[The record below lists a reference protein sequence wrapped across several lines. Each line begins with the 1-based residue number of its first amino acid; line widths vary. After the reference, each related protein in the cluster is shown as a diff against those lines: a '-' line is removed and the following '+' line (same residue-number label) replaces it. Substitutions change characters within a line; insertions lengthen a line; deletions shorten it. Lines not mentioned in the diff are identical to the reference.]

1 MHVQFSQAFL
11 KFRAKIQRFII
22 SANFKEK
29 SAEYA
34 KLFNRMASVTP
45 DDMKHYIEKSPAFLN
60 ARNKSLACMEH
71 IVVIHK
77 ELEALFA
84 MDEITGLKYRYDLNG
99 GDELTGKKVKDAA
112 NLIHR
117 FGKISKEGRKA
128 IALADDPFYR
138 TPSRRQL

>member
-60 ARNKSLACMEH
+60 ARNKSLACMER

-77 ELEALFA
+77 ELEALFE
-84 MDEITGLKYRYDLNG
+84 MDEITVLKYRYDLKG
-99 GDELTGKKVKDAA
+99 GDEL
-112 NLIHR
+112 I
-117 FGKISKEGRKA
+117 GKISKEGRKA